1 MLLAFWVP
9 SKQSWNILIRIGA
22 CARSRA
28 LSKLIPFFSALRLL
42 FLLTRFELLSQCQL
56 LIPMSELEATPLISS
71 NYAFVT
77 APSCKRGA
85 IVQAWSNYGCR
96 GPSERCSRQ
105 LTPVLRLLVFDVWIW
120 KLFCWCQN
128 GCCQSHRHCL
138 LCDKHIWQG
147 YSQCFLC
154 PRESFVNLVSY
165 FALSFFISL

>member
-1 MLLAFWVP
+1 MYQPHRNLKGQVTQGANCELHRNTGAEYSYVTCVSQGKPAYGAIRVHVTFFRCYLSCFWVP

-28 LSKLIPFFSALRLL
+28 LSKLIPFFSASRLL
-42 FLLTRFELLSQCQL
+42 FLLIRFELLSQCQL

-105 LTPVLRLLVFDVWIW
+105 LTPVLRLLVFDVWI
-120 KLFCWCQN
+120 
-128 GCCQSHRHCL
+128 
-138 LCDKHIWQG
+138 
-147 YSQCFLC
+147 
-154 PRESFVNLVSY
+154 
-165 FALSFFISL
+165 

>member
-1 MLLAFWVP
+1 MNYAGTREQNYSYVTCVSQGKPAYGAIRVRITFFWCYLSCCWRSGFLQNP

-28 LSKLIPFFSALRLL
+28 LSKLILFFSASRLL

-105 LTPVLRLLVFDVWIW
+105 LTPVLRLLVFDVWI
-120 KLFCWCQN
+120 
-128 GCCQSHRHCL
+128 
-138 LCDKHIWQG
+138 
-147 YSQCFLC
+147 
-154 PRESFVNLVSY
+154 
-165 FALSFFISL
+165 